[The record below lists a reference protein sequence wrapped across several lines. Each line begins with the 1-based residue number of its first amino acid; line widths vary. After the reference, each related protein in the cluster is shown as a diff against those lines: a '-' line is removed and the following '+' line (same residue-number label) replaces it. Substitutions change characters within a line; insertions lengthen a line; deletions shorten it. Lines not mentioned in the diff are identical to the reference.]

1 MSWHFLLV
9 SWHFLLVSGTSY
21 FVHVDISDVDY
32 RCSLF
37 CGRSFV
43 IVGECFLS
51 ALMYTAVVLY
61 HGDDYYEMVFRKDLL
76 IILELGIKTITR
88 A

>member
-1 MSWHFLLV
+1 
-9 SWHFLLVSGTSY
+9 
-21 FVHVDISDVDY
+21 
-32 RCSLF
+32 
-37 CGRSFV
+37 
-43 IVGECFLS
+43 
-51 ALMYTAVVLY
+51 MYTAVVLY